1 MASHPHQPIEHETE
15 FRRYEEVR
23 FYEAIARLA
32 RGPYDDVKLRQM
44 ESVSRIFG
52 KLREA
57 DCPISPEQLVISAW
71 SSAVGKKIA
80 SHTRPAKLVRTRLV
94 VEVEDQ
100 IWQRQLFVL
109 TRQILANLETKVGR
123 GIVDEVE
130 FRIVPR
136 RMQPKRAEVSSLFT
150 LAVSHAD
157 EADQIADPVMRHI
170 YKTARRKE
178 SA

>member
-1 MASHPHQPIEHETE
+1 
-15 FRRYEEVR
+15 
-23 FYEAIARLA
+23 
-32 RGPYDDVKLRQM
+32 M

-52 KLREA
+52 KLPVA
-57 DCPISPEQLVISAW
+57 DRPISPEQLVLSAW
-71 SSAVGKKIA
+71 SAAVGKKIA
-80 SHTRPAKLVRTRLV
+80 ARTRPAKLVRTRLV

-109 TRQILANLETKVGR
+109 TRQILANLEVKVGR

-136 RMQPKRAEVSSLFT
+136 RIEPQRARVSSPDTLFP
-150 LAVSHAD
+150 AD
-157 EADQIADPVMRHI
+157 EADRIADPGMRHI
-170 YKTARRKE
+170 YKAARRKE

>member
-1 MASHPHQPIEHETE
+1 
-15 FRRYEEVR
+15 V
-23 FYEAIARLA
+23 
-32 RGPYDDVKLRQM
+32 
-44 ESVSRIFG
+44 ESISRIFG
-52 KLREA
+52 KLSEA
-57 DCPISPEQLVISAW
+57 DRPISPEQLVLSAW

-80 SHTRPAKLVRTRLV
+80 ARTRPTKMVRTRLV

-109 TRQILANLETKVGR
+109 TRQILANLEVKVGR

-136 RMQPKRAEVSSLFT
+136 RREPNRALVSMPGLFAG
-150 LAVSHAD
+150 LHPGD
-157 EADQIADPVMRHI
+157 EADQISDPHMRHI
-170 YKTARRKE
+170 YKAARRKE

>member
-1 MASHPHQPIEHETE
+1 MP
-15 FRRYEEVR
+15 VR
-23 FYEAIARLA
+23 V
-32 RGPYDDVKLRQM
+32 PYDDVKLRQV

-57 DCPISPEQLVISAW
+57 DRPISPEQLVLSAW
-71 SSAVGKKIA
+71 SAAVGKKIA
-80 SHTRPAKLVRTRLV
+80 NRTRPSKLVRTRLV

-100 IWQRQLFVL
+100 IWQRQLFVM
-109 TRQILANLETKVGR
+109 TRQILANLEVKVGR

-136 RMQPKRAEVSSLFT
+136 RIEPRRA
-150 LAVSHAD
+150 AVSMPGLFAD

>member
-1 MASHPHQPIEHETE
+1 
-15 FRRYEEVR
+15 V
-23 FYEAIARLA
+23 
-32 RGPYDDVKLRQM
+32 

-52 KLREA
+52 KLKESDR
-57 DCPISPEQLVISAW
+57 PIGPEQLVLSAW

-80 SHTRPAKLVRTRLV
+80 ARTRPAKLVRTRLV

-109 TRQILANLETKVGR
+109 TRQILANLEVKVGR

-136 RMQPKRAEVSSLFT
+136 RMEPQRA
-150 LAVSHAD
+150 AVSMPGLFLD
-157 EADQIADPVMRHI
+157 EADQIADPIMRHI
-170 YKTARRKE
+170 YKAARRKE